1 MIIPSPSYRQGRIIL
16 PKKRLG
22 IQHRMNLSH
31 IEPLTSANTKVIV
44 TDISW
49 QVLQGNDQLLPM
61 RALDSH
67 KGDHGHVQV
76 IGGDYGYAGAA
87 LMASQAALVSGA
99 GLVSCATRPEH
110 VSATIGRCPEI
121 MVSGINSGLELLP
134 FIAAEQNENK
144 VLVVGPGLGQQAFGQ
159 LLLQTVLQQIEQITA
174 STPSTKKPSMA
185 ARALVLDADGLNLL
199 AAKPLITGSAVD
211 FSNHNVIITPHPA
224 EAGRLLNI
232 SSAEVQADRLS
243 TAIALAEKYHCTVI
257 LKGQYSLI
265 AGRNAAGELA
275 CYRCLDGNPGMASG
289 GMGDILSG
297 IVAAVLAQFIAL
309 GLSPLSAAKLAC
321 CVHSKAA
328 DDASIEGGEIGLL
341 ATDLLP
347 FIRRAIQMQKS
358 QMQHSDL
365 EVERRVEAEKND

>member
-1 MIIPSPSYRQGRIIL
+1 MNSPQI
-16 PKKRLG
+16 
-22 IQHRMNLSH
+22 
-31 IEPLTSANTKVIV
+31 

-49 QVLQGNDQLLPM
+49 QILQQNDQLLPP

-76 IGGDYGYAGAA
+76 IGGDFGYAGAA

-110 VSATIGRCPEI
+110 ISASISRCPEI

-134 FIAAEQNENK
+134 FITAKQNENK

-159 LLLQTVLQQIEQITA
+159 LLLQTVLQQIEI
-174 STPSTKKPSMA
+174 STQS
-185 ARALVLDADGLNLL
+185 RGIVLDADGLNLL

-211 FSNHNVIITPHPA
+211 FSNHDVIITPHPA
-224 EAGRLLNI
+224 EAGRLLNV

-243 TAIALAEKYHCTVI
+243 AVIALVEKYQCTVI

-265 AGRNAAGELA
+265 AGRNESGELV
-275 CYRCLDGNPGMASG
+275 CYRCLDGSPGMASG

-297 IVAAVLAQFIAL
+297 VTAAVLAQFVAL

-321 CVHSKAA
+321 CVHSKSA
-328 DDASIEGGEIGLL
+328 DDASSEHGEIGLL

-347 FIRRAIQMQKS
+347 FIRSAIQVQKN
-358 QMQHSDL
+358 QDSDL
-365 EVERRVEAEKND
+365 EVERRAEADKND